1 MDIITSKQQNYVNW
15 PGPYPAPQYVDHP
28 SPAAAQQLGAN
39 YAHSPEFVPGHFL
52 CTRCIVINMTGSRA
66 RDRLALAGQIQP
78 PGGPRGYD
86 CHHIYDFNMNRANPR
101 SSAQFV
107 LRRSHIASYNHAGA
121 AYQYGVFFGV
131 PYRGSFEEFDKS
143 LAAPE
148 EFLSPEAPYSKDEVE
163 RFEKS
168 YRPLPAWLRQLYLQ
182 GSAVPPA
189 YRFGDGRLEYVQ
201 SLAPLFAKDA
211 EDCGADT
218 VFDCAVPELEPVR
231 ARSGKA
237 VPFAFDP
244 CGNIFLA
251 DGDDVFLFDHES
263 FSCEAVTAVDTFS

>member
-1 MDIITSKQQNYVNW
+1 MDIITSKEQNYVNW

-39 YAHSPEFVPGHFL
+39 YAHSPEFVPRHFR
-52 CTRCIVINMTGSRA
+52 CTNCRVINMTGSRA
-66 RDRLALAGQIQP
+66 HDRQALGAQILPAG
-78 PGGPRGYD
+78 RLRRYD
-86 CHHIYDFNMNRANPR
+86 CHHIYDFNMNRQNPLC
-101 SSAQFV
+101 SAQFV

-121 AYQYGVFFGV
+121 VYQYSVFFGV
-131 PYRGSFEEFDKS
+131 PYRSSFEEFDKS
-143 LAAPE
+143 LAAPD
-148 EFLSPEAPYSKDEVE
+148 EFLSPEAPYSTAEVE

-182 GSAVPPA
+182 GSSAPPA
-189 YRFGDGRLEYVQ
+189 YRFGDGRLDYVQ
-201 SLAPLFAKDA
+201 SLAPLFAEDA

-218 VFDCAVPELEPVR
+218 VFDCAVPGLEPVR
-231 ARSGKA
+231 ARSENA

-251 DGDDVFLFDHES
+251 DGGDVFLFDHES
-263 FSCEAVTAVDTFS
+263 FSCETVTAVE